1 MKIVAISG
9 WKGSGKDTVA
19 DFLIRTYGFKRLSF
33 ADELKDM
40 AASQYGIPRTH
51 FDDRDYKEVPIL
63 DMPVYAKDEW
73 TKTIIEM
80 SFKHLKAENSASPSA
95 IIFQNNQAL
104 GVFNHLEAQH
114 HLPLYHTPRS
124 LCVIEGSTKR
134 AISHNYWVKRV
145 LNKAIQDNIYV
156 ISDLRYLSEIE
167 DLKKELKDPSSLV
180 TLRIVRFEST
190 DSTDASERDLDH
202 YHFDF
207 VINNLESEGKTLRE
221 VFQSVS
227 EAMVDSGVVKPLKN
241 FGL

>member
-19 DFLIRTYGFKRLSF
+19 NFLVRTYGFKRLSF

-40 AASQYGIPRTH
+40 MASQYGIPRSH
-51 FDDRDYKEVPIL
+51 FDDRDYKEAPIL
-63 DMPVYAKDEW
+63 SMPVYAKDEW
-73 TKTIIEM
+73 TKTIIQM
-80 SFKHLKAENSASPSA
+80 SFKHLKAENSASPSSV
-95 IIFQNNQAL
+95 IFQNNQAF

-134 AISHNYWVKRV
+134 AILHNYWVKKA
-145 LNKAIQDNIYV
+145 LNKANQDGLYV

-167 DLKKELKDPSSLV
+167 DLKKELKDPSLLV
-180 TLRIVRFEST
+180 TLRIVRFETT

-202 YHFDF
+202 YPFDF
-207 VINNLESEGKTLRE
+207 VINNLESEGKSLQE
-221 VFQSVS
+221 VYQSAS
-227 EAMVDSGVVKPLKN
+227 EAMIDSGAVKPLKN